1 MFRSGYEGARDIPRT
16 LERPWTPPEIE
27 DESSPRPDYFNIY
40 GTSPPQ
46 YPTATE
52 QRWLKEAKRIP
63 DQPSWVTDSFGLN
76 TPTTGPRPKPNS
88 RLTEPAPYTPT
99 RLYYDDASPPPSKGE
114 LRYPYT
120 PDSPRVLRRNHTE
133 RPGSPTPWADVSEGT
148 SSPVQ
153 NALSSCI
160 AHFENLIQTHQ
171 PDEDQLEYIVG
182 QFEAMTAHLSTP
194 SAHANET
201 HDKESSS
208 SSSSSSRDVGQGL
221 GITQAEGEKATLHEA
236 QTLQHEAYVSQ
247 VGNYIA
253 GVQKYIYD
261 LKTRMDEVKTL
272 NRIQLDVINDLRK
285 QMKLVRQSLRDDLD
299 KSQHYYH
306 QDDLVKSV
314 FSDFEAGNQ
323 VSQDEDGEKEDKEEE
338 KKKEKKE
345 QDSKKESMLDS
356 CMTLVE
362 EDVEDLSREI
372 HEEYSKL
379 LRSTVDTLVADDVP
393 SSLSLPSASSSSS
406 SSLSKRKV
414 IHIIR
419 SPPPRRSFWA
429 SMGEALD
436 AVSHL
441 LLEDGS

>member
-1 MFRSGYEGARDIPRT
+1 MFRPSYDSARDIPRT

-40 GTSPPQ
+40 GTSPPR

-52 QRWLKEAKRIP
+52 QRWLKEANRVP
-63 DQPSWVTDSFGLN
+63 DQPSWVTVSFGVH

-99 RLYYDDASPPPSKGE
+99 RPHYDDESHSLSKGE
-114 LRYPYT
+114 PRYPYT
-120 PDSPRVLRRNHTE
+120 PDSSRILRRNHTE
-133 RPGSPTPWADVSEGT
+133 RPGSPTPWHDDSEGT

-171 PDEDQLEYIVG
+171 PDEEQLEYIVG

-194 SAHANET
+194 SAHTET
-201 HDKESSS
+201 KDTTRDDTVLSESEL
-208 SSSSSSRDVGQGL
+208 DQGL
-221 GITQAEGEKATLHEA
+221 GITQAEGKKDDLHKA
-236 QTLQHEAYVSQ
+236 QTLHHEAYVSQ

-272 NRIQLDVINDLRK
+272 NRIQLDVINDLRQ
-285 QMKLVRQSLRDDLD
+285 QMRVVRQSMREELE
-299 KSQHYYH
+299 KIHH
-306 QDDLVKSV
+306 QDDNLGKSI
-314 FSDFEAGNQ
+314 FSDFEVGNEAPQ
-323 VSQDEDGEKEDKEEE
+323 EDEREE
-338 KKKEKKE
+338 K
-345 QDSKKESMLDS
+345 DHDTKKESMLDS

-362 EDVEDLSREI
+362 EDEDLSREI

-379 LRSTVDTLVADDVP
+379 LRSTVDTLVADDLPP
-393 SSLSLPSASSSSS
+393 SP
-406 SSLSKRKV
+406 KRKV

-419 SPPPRRSFWA
+419 SPPKRSFWA

-436 AVSHL
+436 AVSNM

>member
-1 MFRSGYEGARDIPRT
+1 
-16 LERPWTPPEIE
+16 
-27 DESSPRPDYFNIY
+27 
-40 GTSPPQ
+40 
-46 YPTATE
+46 
-52 QRWLKEAKRIP
+52 
-63 DQPSWVTDSFGLN
+63 
-76 TPTTGPRPKPNS
+76 
-88 RLTEPAPYTPT
+88 
-99 RLYYDDASPPPSKGE
+99 
-114 LRYPYT
+114 
-120 PDSPRVLRRNHTE
+120 
-133 RPGSPTPWADVSEGT
+133 
-148 SSPVQ
+148 
-153 NALSSCI
+153 
-160 AHFENLIQTHQ
+160 
-171 PDEDQLEYIVG
+171 
-182 QFEAMTAHLSTP
+182 MTAHLSTP

-323 VSQDEDGEKEDKEEE
+323 VSQDEDGEKEEEEE
-338 KKKEKKE
+338 KKNKENKE

-362 EDVEDLSREI
+362 EEVQDLSREI

-393 SSLSLPSASSSSS
+393 SSSSLPS

>member
-1 MFRSGYEGARDIPRT
+1 MWPSRGYDSAMDIPRT

-27 DESSPRPDYFNIY
+27 DESDSRPDYFNIY
-40 GTSPPQ
+40 GTSPPR
-46 YPTATE
+46 YPIATE
-52 QRWLKEAKRIP
+52 QRWLKEANRVP
-63 DQPSWVTDSFGLN
+63 EQPSWITDSFGLK
-76 TPTTGPRPKPNS
+76 TPTTGLRPKPNS

-99 RLYYDDASPPPSKGE
+99 RLYYDDASHPRSKGE
-114 LRYPYT
+114 PRYPYT
-120 PDSPRVLRRNHTE
+120 PDSSRILRRNNTE
-133 RPGSPTPWADVSEGT
+133 RPGSPTPWDDDSEGT

-171 PDEDQLEYIVG
+171 PDEEQMEYIVG

-194 SAHANET
+194 GGAHTNET
-201 HDKESSS
+201 
-208 SSSSSSRDVGQGL
+208 RDDGKSLSEFSDQGL
-221 GITQAEGEKATLHEA
+221 GIAQAEGEKDKLYEA

-272 NRIQLDVINDLRK
+272 NRIQLDVINDLRN
-285 QMKLVRQSLRDDLD
+285 QMKIVRQSMREELE
-299 KSQHYYH
+299 KSHH
-306 QDDLVKSV
+306 QDDLGKSMFLNV
-314 FSDFEAGNQ
+314 DPGNEALRE
-323 VSQDEDGEKEDKEEE
+323 DEE
-338 KKKEKKE
+338 KEKKDHDTKRE
-345 QDSKKESMLDS
+345 FSMMDS

-362 EDVEDLSREI
+362 EEDLSREI

-379 LRSTVDTLVADDVP
+379 LRSTVDTLVADDLP
-393 SSLSLPSASSSSS
+393 SLP
-406 SSLSKRKV
+406 KRKV
-414 IHIIR
+414 ITIIR
-419 SPPPRRSFWA
+419 SPPRRSFWA

-436 AVSHL
+436 AVSNL

>member
-120 PDSPRVLRRNHTE
+120 PDSSRVLRRNHTE

-194 SAHANET
+194 SAHASET
-201 HDKESSS
+201 HDKG

-221 GITQAEGEKATLHEA
+221 GITQAE
-236 QTLQHEAYVSQ
+236 
-247 VGNYIA
+247 GNYIA

-323 VSQDEDGEKEDKEEE
+323 ASQDEDGEKEED
-338 KKKEKKE
+338 KEKKE

-362 EDVEDLSREI
+362 EEVQDLSREI

-393 SSLSLPSASSSSS
+393 SSSSSSSLPSASA